1 MKRKTIVQAVVT
13 IAIAFAFLL
22 PSSAALANTKENMNK
37 CSTTQA
43 NNPTN
48 WVEEAKLVPSDG
60 APPTFFGFSVGISG
74 DTAVGGAWM
83 KDGLKGAAYVY
94 TRTGSNWTQTIKLTA
109 SDGTPPDEFGYS
121 VAIDGDY
128 IIVGAYNDNSGQGSA
143 YIFNRIGTNWTQE
156 AKIEA
161 ADGIAGDGFGFTVA
175 INDATVIVGAWR
187 DENITG
193 AAYVFTR
200 NGTTW
205 TQQAKLTA
213 SDGEVN
219 DEFGYS
225 VSTSGDVAIVGA
237 RNDEAATGSAYIYRR
252 AGTAWTEEAKLVASD
267 GAPEDLFGLS
277 VSISG
282 DTAVAGAAGNIS
294 KTGTAYVYR
303 NTGTTWTEE
312 AKLVG
317 SDSQVGGGFA
327 WAVAIENDS
336 LAAGSPGGDA
346 NNGTAYVFSRTGT
359 AWTEEAKLTASDAMS
374 GDFLGISV
382 SINGGSVIAGAFGD
396 NGYIG
401 SACVFRKAVVLE
413 IGTFKSGL
421 GSATTVQNIG
431 IAPATNVQWTITV
444 TGGLLG
450 LINKT
455 AGDTITSLAAGAIS
469 DPLKTGVFFGFGPIT
484 ITITVTCDQGASVE
498 KTASGTQLIIFTL
511 VQ

>member
-1 MKRKTIVQAVVT
+1 MKRKNILQAVVT
-13 IAIAFAFLL
+13 IVIALAFIL
-22 PSSAALANTKENMNK
+22 PSSAALANTKESINKYSSTQVMN
-37 CSTTQA
+37 S
-43 NNPTN
+43 TN
-48 WVEEAKLVPSDG
+48 WLEEGKLTPSDG
-60 APPTFFGFSVGISG
+60 APPTFFGFSVAISG
-74 DTAVGGAWM
+74 NTAVGGAWM

-94 TRTGSNWTQTIKLTA
+94 SRTGSNWTQTIKLSA

-156 AKIEA
+156 AKLEA
-161 ADGIAGDGFGFTVA
+161 SDGVAGDGFGFTVA
-175 INDATVIVGAWR
+175 INDDSVIVGAWR

-200 NGTTW
+200 NGSTW
-205 TQQAKLTA
+205 TQEAKLTA

-225 VSTSGDVAIVGA
+225 VSISGDVAVVGA
-237 RNDEAATGSAYIYRR
+237 RNDEAATGAAYIYRR
-252 AGTAWTEEAKLVASD
+252 TGTSWNEEAKLMASD
-267 GAPEDLFGLS
+267 GEPEDLFGLS

-303 NTGTTWTEE
+303 YTGTWTEE

-317 SDSQVGGGFA
+317 SDSQIGGGFA
-327 WAVAIENDS
+327 WAVAIESDS
-336 LAAGSPGGDA
+336 LVAGSPGGDA

-359 AWTEEAKLTASDAMS
+359 SWTEEAKLAASDAMS

-382 SINGGSVIAGAFGD
+382 SISGSSVIAGAFGD
-396 NGYIG
+396 DGYIG
-401 SACVFRKAVVLE
+401 SAYIFRKAVALE

-421 GSATTVQNIG
+421 GVTTTVQNIG
-431 IAPATNVQWTITV
+431 IAPATNVSWTITV

-455 AGDTITSLAAGAIS
+455 AGDTITSLAAGEVS
-469 DPLKTGVFFGFGPIT
+469 NPLKTGLFFGFGPIT
-484 ITITVTCDQGASVE
+484 ITATVTCDQGVSVE